1 MDRSRDVE
9 HLWEFYQRY
18 KRRNR
23 VDDIQREENRLR
35 ESGTFSS
42 NLGEYVFFFFLN
54 FLLQFILLLSMA
66 SETFTKLEEL

>member
-1 MDRSRDVE
+1 M
-9 HLWEFYQRY
+9 
-18 KRRNR
+18 
-23 VDDIQREENRLR
+23 DDIQREENRLR